1 MTRNA
6 KDYFFSYKTQIM
18 IRLLFLL
25 LLTSYGILANAQAIQ
40 TIKQN
45 NDNYLLFEA
54 EAFAGNYSATL
65 RNDPNWKLVQEKQVT
80 AVGADQDGVYPIQ
93 DYSSARLYYRLEV
106 TSSGWYYLYIN
117 RKVKDGNTAS
127 FIVPRINE
135 AVSSNTRRR
144 VNCTSSDT
152 LYNWQSANKSFFLE
166 AGKTYSLFLLPE
178 AAKSLLLDQI
188 LLHKDNALN
197 PAKISSLKLK
207 PAYRGNN
214 SLESLLRY
222 WEPEVGKLAS
232 WKAKTIEGGETVK
245 APRES
250 GYLPY
255 TGKSFVELSRKKG
268 VSRLVMDTIDYS
280 RCLLAFSNLTLHFQA
295 MSPEFFQDD
304 NDTIRVYAI
313 LKGLQSQVISLGEFT
328 DPVNGAYI
336 PFDVSATWNNA
347 FFNKIVFVIEYTGG
361 GDERLWLDDIAVQ
374 YHSLYETVLTPPTN
388 IDIIADT
395 LLLGNKDYTFSLEGG
410 ITDTIIKRSTF
421 FWSFN
426 DKINGVVVAKD
437 TFRYRFQ
444 NSGFYTASLTIKT
457 KALADKAC
465 DSIATVINKVLYIA
479 KGANASP
486 VGGHAFLLPPAQNL
500 APELKLY
507 PNPTT
512 DQLNISSPDRN
523 TLRYELLN
531 LSGQVMQTN
540 QFTGQ
545 EAVMMHDWPQGIYLA
560 RIFDLQGRV
569 LLTQKIIKQ

>member
-1 MTRNA
+1 
-6 KDYFFSYKTQIM
+6 M

-25 LLTSYGILANAQAIQ
+25 LLLTSYGIVANAQAIQ

-54 EAFAGNYSATL
+54 EAFASNYQATIA
-65 RNDPNWKLVQEKQVT
+65 NDPNWKLVQEKQVT
-80 AVGADQDGVYPIQ
+80 AVAADKDGLYPIQ

-106 TSSGWYYLYIN
+106 SSSGWYYLYIK

-144 VNCTSSDT
+144 VFCTSSDT
-152 LYNWQSANKSFFLE
+152 LYNWQNANKSFFLE

-197 PAKISSLKLK
+197 PAKISSLKLQV
-207 PAYRGNN
+207 ADRGNK

-222 WEPEVGKLAS
+222 WEPEVGKLTS
-232 WKAKTIEGGETVK
+232 WKIKSTEGGEAIR
-245 APRES
+245 APKES
-250 GYLPY
+250 GYLPF
-255 TGKSFVELSRKKG
+255 TGKSFVELKRKNG
-268 VSRLVMDTIDYS
+268 ISRLVMDTIDYS
-280 RCLLAFSNLTLHFQA
+280 SCLVAFSNLTFHFQA

-347 FFNKIVFVIEYTGG
+347 FFNKIVFVIEYTGK

-374 YHSLYETVLTPPTN
+374 YQSFYESVLTPPTN
-388 IDIIADT
+388 IEIIADT
-395 LLLGNKDYTFSLEGG
+395 LLLGNTDYTFSLEGG

-426 DKINGVVVAKD
+426 DKINGVVAAKD

-444 NSGFYTASLTIKT
+444 TSGFYTASLTIKT
-457 KALADKAC
+457 KVLADNAC
-465 DSIATVINKVLYIA
+465 DSIATVINKVLYVN
-479 KGANASP
+479 KGVNANP
-486 VGGHAFLLPPAQNL
+486 VGGHAFVLSPAQNV

-523 TLRYELLN
+523 PLRYELLN

-545 EAVMMHDWPQGIYLA
+545 EAVMMQDWPQGIYLA
-560 RIFDLQGRV
+560 RIFDLQGKV